1 MTNIKFKF
9 LSYTTA
15 FLMCLIEIIR
25 TFIRPIYG
33 KKEFGNISY
42 VLGWLPNYLA
52 GLTLVLLGAMLIKP
66 FIENQDI
73 NRINKIKNIYMLI
86 VSVLSLAG
94 LILWEIEQKTSNL
107 YYDINDIYA
116 SIFGVICG
124 YVIYR
129 YLDHKK
135 TFELDKTIIKKTKI
149 NEVL

>member
-42 VLGWLPNYLA
+42 ILGWLPNYLA
-52 GLTLVLLGAMLIKP
+52 GLTLVLLGAMLMKEVIK
-66 FIENQDI
+66 NQSVT
-73 NRINKIKNIYMLI
+73 KIKKTKNSYMFM
-86 VSVLSLAG
+86 VAVLSLAG
-94 LILWEIEQKTSNL
+94 LILWEFEQKNRSL
-107 YYDINDIYA
+107 YYDKDDIYA

-124 YVIYR
+124 YLLYR
-129 YLDHKK
+129 YLDHRK
-135 TFELDKTIIKKTKI
+135 TFELDKIIIKKTNT
-149 NEVL
+149 NEVF